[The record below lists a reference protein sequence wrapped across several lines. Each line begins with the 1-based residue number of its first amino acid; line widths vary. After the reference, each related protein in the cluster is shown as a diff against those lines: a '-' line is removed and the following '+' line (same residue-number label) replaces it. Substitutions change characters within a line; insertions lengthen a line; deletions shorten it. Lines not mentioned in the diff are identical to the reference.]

1 MVHTQPS
8 CVRERFWSMSHIF
21 FTLLANPV
29 WYKYEEL
36 MKMKGDMTL
45 PSGLEF
51 LWPNRV
57 IPQF

>member
-51 LWPNRV
+51 LWPNG
-57 IPQF
+57 